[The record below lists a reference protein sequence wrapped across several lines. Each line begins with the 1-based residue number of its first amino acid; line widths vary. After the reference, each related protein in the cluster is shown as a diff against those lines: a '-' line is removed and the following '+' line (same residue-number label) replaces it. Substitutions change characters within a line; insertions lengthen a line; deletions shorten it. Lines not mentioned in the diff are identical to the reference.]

1 MIGRYS
7 DSTIDALEMMD
18 DDDKI
23 NLELIVALIRHIVRN
38 EDVSPSR
45 LGAFVCTRVSVC
57 DLAEAGTD
65 GGPRKAKHVGMK

>member
-23 NLELIVALIRHIVRN
+23 NLELIVALIRHIVMK
-38 EDVSPSR
+38 EDVSAFPVR
-45 LGAFVCTRVSVC
+45 LAVFIFLFFCVC
-57 DLAEAGTD
+57 
-65 GGPRKAKHVGMK
+65 M